1 MKTLFQRGLPPTA
14 HACPTPYIHTK
25 DGGPC
30 MNAGS
35 LVSVHNKGMPW
46 SHEYVHLGSGTYKYS
61 R

>member
-1 MKTLFQRGLPPTA
+1 MNNKTLSEVMKTLIQRGLPPTA

-35 LVSVHNKGMPW
+35 LVSVHNKGMP
-46 SHEYVHLGSGTYKYS
+46 
-61 R
+61 